1 MTADPPRNFLGGNG
15 FNSEVKIVF
24 LILMLAGL
32 AAGCTTKS
40 AARAEAQAAAQRA
53 YLAGQN
59 DALQKQLAAQQNL
72 VTVLGPVQ
80 NSIVPWV
87 AGLTLA
93 QAIATANYLS
103 ADEPTQIIL
112 TRQGEDATIDPQALL
127 NGVPIPLEAGDVI
140 TLK

>member
-1 MTADPPRNFLGGNG
+1 
-15 FNSEVKIVF
+15 
-24 LILMLAGL
+24 LILAGL
-32 AAGCTTKS
+32 TAGCTTKS
-40 AARAEAQAAAQRA
+40 QARAEAQAAAQRA

-59 DALQKQLAAQQNL
+59 DALQKQLALQQNF

-80 NSIVPWV
+80 NSTVPWV

-112 TRQGEDATIDPQALL
+112 TRQGEDATIDPQVLL

>member
-1 MTADPPRNFLGGNG
+1 MN
-15 FNSEVKIVF
+15 VII
-24 LILMLAGL
+24 LILIVAGL

-40 AARAEAQAAAQRA
+40 SARAEAQAAAQRA

-59 DALQKQLAAQQNL
+59 DALQKQLALQQNL

-80 NSIVPWV
+80 NSTVPWV

-103 ADEPTQIIL
+103 ADEPAQITL
-112 TRQGEDATIDPQALL
+112 TRQGEDATVDPQTLL